1 MLVGI
6 YNMSAVV
13 ILESATVPCVCMV
26 GFKASMGYSAVHMA
40 CVYKVLTVAAPVA
53 GFCVCLVIEFN
64 FTSCTSTLQAGWTA
78 LYSAAWKGRTAA
90 VEVLVTARANVNIVN
105 IVSLITSVVIVA
117 HAFTVYFGCGCV
129 TS

>member
-40 CVYKVLTVAAPVA
+40 CVYKVLTVTAPVA
-53 GFCVCLVIEFN
+53 GFCVCLVIEFELHVLY
-64 FTSCTSTLQAGWTA
+64 FHSSGWPDC
-78 LYSAAWKGRTAA
+78 
-90 VEVLVTARANVNIVN
+90 
-105 IVSLITSVVIVA
+105 SV
-117 HAFTVYFGCGCV
+117 
-129 TS
+129 